1 MQQEK
6 TKLQARIE
14 SGKQILVAEIS
25 PPRSPDAS
33 LVRTLAK
40 QFAGH
45 VHALGVSDNRDG
57 VRMSAM
63 AAASIV
69 AAEGLEPVLH
79 MTTRDRNRAGL
90 VSDCLGAHALGIHNI
105 LCTSGTHQ
113 SLQPFHASK
122 NVFDIDATILLQS
135 LRGLQQEKNAS
146 IVGEENIDGHV
157 SYCLGAVA
165 SPFADP
171 VELQLPR
178 LAQKIFVGAQFL
190 ITQPVFDIDRFFVWW
205 KEVTARSLHEKSAF
219 IAGIKVLTDSAAAK
233 AYAEKRPQP
242 LIPESVLSRLAS
254 QTDAKKCRQEGIKI
268 ALETVEKLSAAQGL
282 RGFEIVCDEDHDAA
296 LEILDSLKSDLD

>member
-6 TKLQARIE
+6 TKLQSRIE

-25 PPRSPDAS
+25 PPRSSDAS
-33 LVRTLAK
+33 LVSSLAK
-40 QFAGH
+40 RFVGH

-57 VRMSAM
+57 VRMSAL

-69 AAEGLEPVLH
+69 AAEGVEPVLH

-90 VSDCLGAHALGIHNI
+90 VSDCLGAHALGIRNI

-113 SLQPFHASK
+113 SLQPFHTAK

-135 LRGLQQEKNAS
+135 LKGLGKDAS
-146 IVGEENIDGHV
+146 IVGEENIDSHV

-171 VELQLPR
+171 LELQLPR

-190 ITQPVFDIDRFFVWW
+190 ITQPVFDIDRFFTWW
-205 KEVTARSLHEKSAF
+205 KEVTKRSLQEKSAF
-219 IAGIKVLTDSAAAK
+219 IAGIKVLTDSASAK
-233 AYAEKRPQP
+233 AYAEKRPLP
-242 LIPESVLSRLAS
+242 LITDAVIKRLLS
-254 QTDAKKCRQEGIKI
+254 QPDAKKCRQEGIKI
-268 ALETVEKLSAAQGL
+268 ALETVEKLSEAQGL
-282 RGFEIVCDEDHDAA
+282 RGFEIVCDKDLDAS
-296 LEILDSLKSDLD
+296 LEILDSLKSKLG

>member
-6 TKLQARIE
+6 TKLQDRIE
-14 SGKQILVAEIS
+14 SGKQIILSEIA
-25 PPRSPDAS
+25 PPMSPDAS

-40 QFAGH
+40 RMAGH

-57 VRMSAM
+57 VHVSAL

-69 AAEGLEPVLH
+69 AAEGVEPVMH
-79 MTTRDRNRAGL
+79 MTTRDRNRAAL
-90 VSDCLGAHALGIHNI
+90 ISDCLGAHALGVRNI

-113 SLQPFHASK
+113 SLLPFHGAK

-135 LRGLQQEKNAS
+135 IRGLEKNAS
-146 IVGEENIDGHV
+146 IVGIENINAHV

-190 ITQPVFDIDRFFVWW
+190 ITQPVFDVDRFLAWW

-219 IAGIKVLTDSAAAK
+219 IAGIKVMTDAASAK
-233 AYAEKRPQP
+233 VYAEKRPVP
-242 LIPESVLSRLAS
+242 LISDAIIKRLAS
-254 QTDAKKCRQEGIKI
+254 QQDAKKCRQEGIKI

-282 RGFEIVCDEDHDAA
+282 RGFEIVCGEDQDAA
-296 LEILDSLKSDLD
+296 LEILDTLKSDLY

>member
-1 MQQEK
+1 MHNEK
-6 TKLQARIE
+6 TGLQKRIE
-14 SGKQILVAEIS
+14 SGKQVVLAEIA
-25 PPRSPDAS
+25 PPNSPDAS

-40 QFAGH
+40 KFAGH
-45 VHALGVSDNRDG
+45 VHAIGVSDNRDG
-57 VRMSAM
+57 VHVSAL

-69 AAEGLEPVLH
+69 AAEGVEPVLH
-79 MTTRDRNRAGL
+79 MTTRDRNRAAL
-90 VSDCLGAHALGIHNI
+90 IADCLGAHTLGIRNI

-113 SLQPFHASK
+113 SLLPFHASK

-135 LRGLQQEKNAS
+135 IRGLEKNAS
-146 IVGEENIDGHV
+146 IVGAENINAHI

-190 ITQPVFDIDRFFVWW
+190 ITQPVFDIDRFFAWW
-205 KEVTARSLHEKSAF
+205 KDVTARSLHEKSAF
-219 IAGIKVLTDSAAAK
+219 IAGIKVLTDAASAK
-233 AYAEKRPQP
+233 AFAEKRPQP
-242 LIPESVLSRLAS
+242 FVPDSVIKRLSS
-254 QTDAKKCRQEGIKI
+254 QTDPKKCRAEGIKI
-268 ALETVEKLSAAQGL
+268 ALETVEKLSSAQGL

-296 LEILDSLKSDLD
+296 LEIVDSLKSKLG

>member
-1 MQQEK
+1 MEQEK
-6 TKLQARIE
+6 TNLQKRIE
-14 SGKQILVAEIS
+14 SGKQIILSEIA

-33 LVRTLAK
+33 QVRTMAK
-40 QFAGH
+40 RMAGH

-57 VRMSAM
+57 VHVSAL

-69 AAEGLEPVLH
+69 AAEGVEPVLH
-79 MTTRDRNRAGL
+79 MTTRDRNRAAL
-90 VSDCLGAHALGIHNI
+90 VSDCLGAHALGIRNI

-113 SLQPFHASK
+113 SLLPFHAAK

-135 LRGLQQEKNAS
+135 IRGLEKNAS
-146 IVGEENIDGHV
+146 IVGIENIDAHV

-190 ITQPVFDIDRFFVWW
+190 ITQPVFDLDRFLIWW
-205 KEVTARSLHEKSAF
+205 KDVTARSLHEKSAF
-219 IAGIKVLTDSAAAK
+219 IAGIKVLTDAASAK
-233 AYAEKRPQP
+233 VFAEKRPLP
-242 LIPESVLSRLAS
+242 LIPDAVLRRLLS
-254 QTDAKKCRQEGIKI
+254 QPDAKKCRAEGIKI
-268 ALETVEKLSAAQGL
+268 ALETIENLSSAQGL

-296 LEILDSLKSDLD
+296 LEILDSLKSKLG